1 MTIHEK
7 KKKLL
12 LWQFTFPLRGTVS
25 MTNHSNDFFSRI
37 TRIGFAA
44 VFSFVKWVMSVSWDE
59 TIGNRFVAR
68 NKGKFF
74 SFICPS
80 RNTPNRDE
88 TPRQI
93 EIVPIRTRASLSLGT
108 IGDTKCFFFL
118 RVEIDHL
125 GSKLSWRSFS
135 QVYMACLF
143 SMNEKRYFL
152 SYRNKFHSLYRLFQL
167 CDRS

>member
-1 MTIHEK
+1 MQVLKYFREQNKYYLFTLTSNKLMINNKYAVTFITTIHEK

-12 LWQFTFPLRGTVS
+12 LWQFTSPLRETVS

-37 TRIGFAA
+37 TRIGLAA

-108 IGDTKCFFFL
+108 IGDTKYFFFAS
-118 RVEIDHL
+118 RN
-125 GSKLSWRSFS
+125 RSS
-135 QVYMACLF
+135 
-143 SMNEKRYFL
+143 
-152 SYRNKFHSLYRLFQL
+152 RLDQN
-167 CDRS
+167 

>member
-1 MTIHEK
+1 
-7 KKKLL
+7 
-12 LWQFTFPLRGTVS
+12 

-93 EIVPIRTRASLSLGT
+93 EIVPIRTRKFIARN
-108 IGDTKCFFFL
+108 DRWHKMFFFL